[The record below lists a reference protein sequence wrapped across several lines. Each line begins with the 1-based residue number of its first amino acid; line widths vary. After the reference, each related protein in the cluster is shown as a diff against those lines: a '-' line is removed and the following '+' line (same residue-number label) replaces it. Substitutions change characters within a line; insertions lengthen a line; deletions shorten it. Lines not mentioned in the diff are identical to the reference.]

1 MKEKKEFILKTLK
14 LLSIIILYYI
24 IGKKNIFLYV
34 LSITLY
40 NIFTSCFNHISIKE
54 NLSKI
59 ETKKSKYKLFKLLLL
74 VMTIISFL
82 FLLLSIFISDFLS
95 IFLNINNITL
105 IFIFEG
111 LSIITKPLVKL
122 LSEYLQNIKNNYNY
136 NKLINIYNILD
147 NVLLLI
153 IALFTFRILKLKEN
167 IAISLLYLSKI
178 LSTIIILLILY
189 LINRPLKQIKDGKED
204 KINYSKELKKILT
217 KNSYQSTISIVKN
230 SYYYISIIILYLVLN
245 TRYNYESRELSKII
259 TFIYFYSLSII
270 EYLIFLAKSITKTLP
285 NENRIIEKLY
295 KTFKMSLT
303 IAIIFGII
311 SPLTCKVIFNN
322 SNMSI
327 YLIMANILAIF
338 ILLYDITYDN
348 IKNKT
353 VIYISL
359 IVGIIFK
366 IVLVIP
372 LINSFYRMGYNLI
385 YGDIISTSIA
395 MFISIIINYIY
406 LKNIEK
412 SQIKYFEKILDIL
425 YDNILLCII
434 LILVQFIIPIDT
446 SNYIKSLGLIII
458 YIIISIA
465 FIKLKNKKRG

>member
-136 NKLINIYNILD
+136 NKLINIFNILD

-189 LINRPLKQIKDGKED
+189 LINRPLKQIKEFNDTHTR
-204 KINYSKELKKILT
+204 KIKVT
-217 KNSYQSTISIVKN
+217 K
-230 SYYYISIIILYLVLN
+230 
-245 TRYNYESRELSKII
+245 
-259 TFIYFYSLSII
+259 
-270 EYLIFLAKSITKTLP
+270 
-285 NENRIIEKLY
+285 
-295 KTFKMSLT
+295 
-303 IAIIFGII
+303 
-311 SPLTCKVIFNN
+311 C
-322 SNMSI
+322 
-327 YLIMANILAIF
+327 
-338 ILLYDITYDN
+338 
-348 IKNKT
+348 
-353 VIYISL
+353 
-359 IVGIIFK
+359 
-366 IVLVIP
+366 
-372 LINSFYRMGYNLI
+372 
-385 YGDIISTSIA
+385 
-395 MFISIIINYIY
+395 
-406 LKNIEK
+406 
-412 SQIKYFEKILDIL
+412 
-425 YDNILLCII
+425 
-434 LILVQFIIPIDT
+434 
-446 SNYIKSLGLIII
+446 
-458 YIIISIA
+458 
-465 FIKLKNKKRG
+465 KLKSNKYQLEADKQFDISSELERLHRLKY